1 MGTCIVIGLSFRF
14 CFQLWESGFHLILSD
29 GVISGVG
36 RKWKR
41 SDFFNSDFWFSLGL
55 TTPTLTLLLVK
66 NSLKDFSRTTF
77 NFQGPPTRNVMLQIV
92 RKCTFPVYLLHQ
104 LLYIFEFTCL
114 KLIVN
119 SCTQQQQKNALCIS
133 PLNSLSY
140 DIYSVLDNQKP
151 LEKHFPGHYIHS
163 LRKFKDF
170 SRTCIEIEGLLRGK
184 WNSMTFQGLPLKL
197 KDFLRLCKPWALL

>member
-119 SCTQQQQKNALCIS
+119 SCIQQQQKKRFMYITFKFFELWYIFCLGQPKTVRKTLS
-133 PLNSLSY
+133 RPL
-140 DIYSVLDNQKP
+140 
-151 LEKHFPGHYIHS
+151 H
-163 LRKFKDF
+163 
-170 SRTCIEIEGLLRGK
+170 T
-184 WNSMTFQGLPLKL
+184 
-197 KDFLRLCKPWALL
+197 